1 MLTAYDNYKSAH
13 DRLFS
18 ARTHEDIHSASRETV
33 ENFLENRS
41 IWKELNHYK
50 KTGTLLGEHPIFDWM
65 KRQAL
70 IRTLSMG
77 ELVEMKILKQN
88 NIKKVQGK
96 LRREPVH
103 PETGNRLETIKIM
116 AQELAEV
123 NRQLGCK

>member
-18 ARTHEDIHSASRETV
+18 ARTSEEIHSASRETV

-50 KTGTLLGEHPIFDWM
+50 KTGTLLGEHSIFDWM

-70 IRTLSMG
+70 IRNMSMG

-103 PETGNRLETIKIM
+103 PETGARLESIKVM
-116 AQELAEV
+116 EQELTEV
-123 NRQLGCK
+123 NRLLGCK